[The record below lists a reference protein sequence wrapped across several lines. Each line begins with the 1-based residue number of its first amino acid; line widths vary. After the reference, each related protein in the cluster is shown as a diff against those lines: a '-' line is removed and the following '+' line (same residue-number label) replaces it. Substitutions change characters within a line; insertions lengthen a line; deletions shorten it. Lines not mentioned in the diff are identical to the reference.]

1 MLLSFKG
8 LKPFQLS
15 EYIFLVLFAFFV
27 PMSWRIATY
36 AMIGLFVC
44 TILKGIFEEGFKI
57 NELQYRNKFAYFIFI
72 AFWIIYA
79 ISFLYSENTAEAR
92 MQIGKKLSFLLFP
105 LFFMTSNLSYLTK
118 DRVRTV
124 MYCFVIGILTLF
136 VINLFWAGYDIL
148 FNEAEII
155 RLTSPHKFFKTDNL
169 VFPPMHRAHFSLYTC
184 MGLAFC
190 FVEFINNN
198 SLKLKIFNLLISIVL
213 IISPFYVYSRAGI
226 LCSIVILFTLWIW
239 ITFVLKKRNTGIIS
253 CVIFLTSLIIGY
265 FAFPKTIQ
273 KFTDAI
279 ENIQNGKGDSRVT
292 IRNAN
297 RYVISENILFGVGSG
312 DRNDETM
319 NSYYR
324 YKDDLISEIKSIN
337 PSDLTDNVVDDSD
350 PTLYNEKYVA
360 EVYEHIDSIIQKNEY
375 DNSDV
380 KEYLNEYRIIK
391 YCIKHELNAH
401 NQFSDTIIAV
411 GVIGLI
417 LLLSF
422 FIYPIILW
430 IKNKNFDIVFF
441 SLLLIIAF
449 NSLFESVL
457 ERQMGI
463 MFFVFFYFL
472 LFHGNFC
479 QQTTDNGQQ
488 TSSTI
493 INE

>member
-44 TILKGIFEEGFKI
+44 TILKGIFEEGFKT

-72 AFWIIYA
+72 AFWVIYA

-124 MYCFVIGILTLF
+124 MYCFVIGILALF

-184 MGLAFC
+184 LGLAFC

-239 ITFVLKKRNTGIIS
+239 ITFVLKKRKTGIIS

-350 PTLYNEKYVA
+350 STSYNEKYVA

-391 YCIKHELNAH
+391 YSIKHELNAH

-422 FIYPIILW
+422 FIYPIFLW

-449 NSLFESVL
+449 NSLFESVF

-479 QQTTDNGQQ
+479 QQTNDNSQQ
-488 TSSTI
+488 TLS
-493 INE
+493 N